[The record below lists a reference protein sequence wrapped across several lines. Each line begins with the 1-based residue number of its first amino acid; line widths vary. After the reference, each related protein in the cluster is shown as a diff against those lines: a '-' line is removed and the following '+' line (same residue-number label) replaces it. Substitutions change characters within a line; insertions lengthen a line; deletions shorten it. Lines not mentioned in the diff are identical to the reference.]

1 MSTATFPTI
10 ILASKNQHK
19 LVELRTLCG
28 IPESCIRLATEYPNP
43 PDVEEN
49 GATFEENALIKA
61 RALRDYS
68 GEWALA
74 DDSGLKVDALEG
86 EPGIFSAR
94 YAGEHGNDAAN
105 NKLLLKNLHSPTLA
119 RTAHFTC
126 AIALVSPD
134 GTEYVTI
141 GRCFGTILHEERGSN
156 GFGYDPLF
164 LPDGYQKTFAELASD
179 VKCKISHRAKAAAE
193 MQIIMKRRFGN
204 PFNSKNSQEKK
215 ENEISYP

>member
-1 MSTATFPTI
+1 MPIVTFPTI

-19 LVELRTLCG
+19 LVELQTLCG
-28 IPESCIRLATEYPNP
+28 IPESCIRLATEYPNA

-74 DDSGLKVDALEG
+74 DDSGLEVDALKG

-105 NKLLLKNLHSPTLA
+105 NRLLLNNLNSPIMA
-119 RTAHFTC
+119 RTAQFTC
-126 AIALVSPD
+126 AIALVAPD

-141 GRCFGTILHEERGSN
+141 GHCPGTILHEERGSN

-164 LPDGYQKTFAELASD
+164 LPDGYQKTFAELTSG
-179 VKCKISHRAKAAAE
+179 VKCKISHRAKAAVE
-193 MQIIMKRRFGN
+193 MQIIMQQRFD
-204 PFNSKNSQEKK
+204 PAFNSRNS
-215 ENEISYP
+215 